1 MNPGNPESGQVRE
14 FKRDH
19 FGRIFERLGAAPAI
33 VRDTRAAVFGLRWL
47 ARWLAGR
54 EARALRRL
62 EGIEQVPRL
71 LSFERGV
78 LERSHMGGEVMYR
91 ARPSSLE
98 FYRQA
103 RRLLQ
108 AVHRRGVVHND
119 LAKEANWLVLDDGRP
134 ALVDFQIAW
143 LGEPRAPLMRL
154 LAREDLRHLLKHKR
168 MYCPQHLTP
177 VERRL
182 LKRQSWIR
190 KLWFSTGKR
199 VYRWLTRRVLGW
211 RDAEGGRYG

>member
-1 MNPGNPESGQVRE
+1 MSEPIQERIL
-14 FKRDH
+14 KRDL
-19 FGRIFERLGAAPAI
+19 FGTIAEVQGLPGRAI
-33 VRDTRAAVFGLRWL
+33 RRDTRSAAFGLRWL

-54 EARALRRL
+54 EARALQRL
-62 EGIEQVPRL
+62 QGVPAVPRL
-71 LSFERGV
+71 LCFEGGV
-78 LERSHMGGEVMYR
+78 LERSHLGGEVMYR
-91 ARPSSLE
+91 AAPRELAY
-98 FYRQA
+98 YREA

-119 LAKEANWLVLDDGRP
+119 LAKEANWLQLDDGRP

-143 LGEPRAPLMRL
+143 IGRPRAPLMRL

-177 VERRL
+177 VEKRL

-190 KLWFSTGKR
+190 RLWFATGKR
-199 VYRWLTRRVLGW
+199 IYRFLTRRVLGW
-211 RDAEGGRYG
+211 RDREGGSY